1 MKLFGN
7 RKGGAYEQP
16 RNGLTG
22 PQKKILTI
30 IGIAVLAVAV
40 LTGAALAAFRMFAK
54 PIEVAKPGDSAL
66 HEVQPYEQE
75 TPDTMPETVFTPPTV
90 IEKQTVVNEQTGEEE
105 TVDVEVPAA
114 HQEGIYN
121 VLVCGTD
128 DDGYRTDT
136 IIIAHLDTNTHE
148 VALLSIPRDTVVES
162 GRGGIMK
169 INAVYAGG
177 GEEGMVR
184 LEGRLK
190 SILGFELDAY
200 VLVGLEAFKQT
211 VDLVGGVDFD
221 VPMNMNYDD
230 PTQDLHIHLNKGMQT
245 LDGEKAMELVRFRK
259 GYASQDIQRTK
270 VQQDFLRALAK
281 KCVSFGSLTKI
292 KDFIDIFKT
301 YVTTDMTAGNMAWF
315 AEQLLK
321 CDFDAM
327 KTYTA
332 EGTGATINGGSYYP
346 LYASSLLKI
355 VNESFN
361 PYDAEI
367 TLANIHVITP
377 DAAYGYQRSAST
389 SSSSSSVEITVEP
402 IEGER
407 PEEGET
413 PAEEGETSEPADPND
428 PGLQPAEPPAE
439 EPPAEEQPPVEPTE
453 PPAAAPE
460 NEPTTQS

>member
-16 RNGLTG
+16 RNGLTET
-22 PQKKILTI
+22 QKKILTI

-40 LTGAALAAFRMFAK
+40 LTGAAFAAFRMFAK

-66 HEVQPYEQE
+66 HTVS
-75 TPDTMPETVFTPPTV
+75 PETRDEKPPVFTPPTV
-90 IEKQTVVNEQTGEEE
+90 IEKQTVVDEQTGKEE

-136 IIIAHLDTNTHE
+136 IIIAHLDTNTHD

-230 PTQDLHIHLNKGMQT
+230 PTQDLYIHLNKGMQT

-367 TLANIHVITP
+367 TSANIHVITP
-377 DAAYGYQRSAST
+377 DAAYGYQRSAS

-402 IEGER
+402 IEGEE
-407 PEEGET
+407 PEEGEVST
-413 PAEEGETSEPADPND
+413 EEGETSEPADPKESES
-428 PGLQPAEPPAE
+428 QPAEPPTE
-439 EPPAEEQPPVEPTE
+439 EQPAEEQPPAEPTE
-453 PPAAAPE
+453 PPAEAPE
-460 NEPTTQS
+460 NEQTTQS